1 MIRSHRKI
9 HRFVWL
15 FLTPALLLVILMM
28 SNLDRDLYPRN
39 DEPPRQSAKGPIP

>member
-9 HRFVWL
+9 HKFAWL
-15 FLTPALLLVILMM
+15 FLTPVLLVLILMM
-28 SNLDRDLYPRN
+28 SNPGRDLYPGN

>member
-9 HRFVWL
+9 HKFAWL
-15 FLTPALLLVILMM
+15 FLAPVLLVLILLM
-28 SNLDRDLYPRN
+28 SNPDRDLYPRN